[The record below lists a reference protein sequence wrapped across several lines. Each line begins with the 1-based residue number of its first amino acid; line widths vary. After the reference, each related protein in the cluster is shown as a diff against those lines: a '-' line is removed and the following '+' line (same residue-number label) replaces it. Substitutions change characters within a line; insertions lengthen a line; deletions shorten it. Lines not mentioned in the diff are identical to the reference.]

1 MGEYRENEVGEVR
14 ENEVRCRRW
23 KDVKQWTQA
32 AMKDVLTASK
42 ENILH
47 SSQQGQ
53 SNTGTGVQRGCGIP
67 ILADTQTELDM
78 ALNNVLKTKR
88 WF

>member
-1 MGEYRENEVGEVR
+1 MGGYRENEVRGR
-14 ENEVRCRRW
+14 QW
-23 KDVKQWTQA
+23 KDMKQWTQA
-32 AMKDVLTASK
+32 AMKDVLTAYK

-78 ALNNVLKTKR
+78 ALNNVLKTER